1 MCALYANFVHS
12 LLSLFFLLT
21 IDCSSVKKVVARCDA
36 LVSECAPIAIVIAPR
51 ATVVISDNSSDPAQD
66 RPRRNRSRAA
76 SYLLPAKLAH
86 RTDRAVSRA
95 SDNIRA
101 ASVMRER
108 SSASV
113 ILRGSTRTC
122 S

>member
-1 MCALYANFVHS
+1 MRRGS
-12 LLSLFFLLT
+12 
-21 IDCSSVKKVVARCDA
+21 A
-36 LVSECAPIAIVIAPR
+36 LVSECASIAIVIARR
-51 ATVVISDNSSDPAQD
+51 ATVVISDNSSQIARPGHVETAPEQSGELFVAGKVRARRAD
-66 RPRRNRSRAA
+66 RA
-76 SYLLPAKLAH
+76 
-86 RTDRAVSRA
+86 AVSRA